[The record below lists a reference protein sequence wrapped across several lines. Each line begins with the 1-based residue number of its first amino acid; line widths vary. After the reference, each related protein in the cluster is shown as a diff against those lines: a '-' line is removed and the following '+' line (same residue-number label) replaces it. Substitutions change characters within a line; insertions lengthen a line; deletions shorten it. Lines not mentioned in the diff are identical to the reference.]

1 MVVTNF
7 VTWGKSDK
15 FISFLLQLTAID
27 DEIFE
32 AVVTQV
38 DFPKGYTHTM
48 LKQDMLMYMNKN
60 ADYFTVITLIVH
72 IVVFSDVI
80 SSNH

>member
-32 AVVTQV
+32 AVVAQV

-48 LKQDMLMYMNKN
+48 LKQGMLTYMSKN
-60 ADYFTVITLIVH
+60 ADYFMVITLIVH
-72 IVVFSDVI
+72 IVIFSNVI